1 MRTSGVLMPIS
12 SIPSPYGIGTMGK
25 QARKFVDFLVKGGQ
39 KYWQILPICP
49 TSYGDSPYQSF
60 SSFAGNPYFIDLE
73 YLCKDKLLTKKECE
87 SFQWGSN
94 PKYVDYGIMYE
105 SRYALLRKVYARFT
119 KKEPQDF
126 EKFCENEK
134 QWLDDYALFMALKD
148 ANGGQAWSNW
158 DKSLR
163 LREKKA
169 MEEATEKYSEEIRFY
184 KMLQYLFYQQWNA
197 LKTYANEAGIEII
210 GDVPIYVAG
219 DSADVWANPDQFYLD
234 ENLEPIE
241 VAGCPPDAFSDDG
254 QLWGNPLF
262 RWDVMKK
269 DGYTWWT
276 RRIKAMSELY
286 DIIRIDH
293 FRGFDSFYAIPA
305 KDDTAKNGQWKQ
317 GPGMELFCELEKKL
331 GKLPIIV
338 EDLGFLTPS
347 VHKLL
352 KDSGFPGMKVIQFAF
367 DSREESDYLPHTY
380 TNHCVVYTGTHDN
393 DTVMGWMK
401 TAPKASVKYAKE
413 YLNLTKEEG
422 YNWGMMRAAW
432 SSVADMAIV
441 PMQDI
446 LGLGSEARINTP
458 STLGNNWKWRA
469 TPEQID
475 AKVAKKLYHYMQMYG
490 RVDKDIKTKKDITE
504 GEEIKVGKDNKKNK
518 ENK

>member
-317 GPGMELFCELEKKL
+317 GPGMDLFCELEKKL

-352 KDSGFPGMKVIQFAF
+352 KDSGFPGMKVIQLAF

-490 RVDKDIKTKKDITE
+490 RVDKDIKTKKNITE

>member
-197 LKTYANEAGIEII
+197 LKAYANEAGIEII

-317 GPGMELFCELEKKL
+317 GPGMDLFCELEKKL

>member
-317 GPGMELFCELEKKL
+317 GPGMDLFCELERKL

-490 RVDKDIKTKKDITE
+490 RVDKDIKTKKNITE